1 MEHIA
6 IIKKLT
12 AQLEMCRLD
21 AKMAL
26 SNDWDRGDEGF
37 QAQIDAIDAL
47 IGKEDDEEGEAA
59 EQARLLLLCKE
70 DDDEEEE
77 KNYARLLLAEQED
90 ENYNDDVM
98 EEEDRCDNAPVC
110 GCCWDS
116 AIDEAHAREFP
127 DHVRCLD
134 CKCCIGCECCECEE
148 LEDGYF
154 NDGKEKYHVIKG
166 VKIYACN
173 CENNKDIRGRCDP
186 KSKEWD
192 YCLYQV
198 SNTYWWLHNT
208 YGDYEKFCI
217 GGSGGATNREERN
230 KIAFRIAQERY
241 GLQDGDWDQF
251 QSEFEE
257 DDKEEDE

>member
-26 SNDWDRGDEGF
+26 SNDWDRSDEGF

-47 IGKEDDEEGEAA
+47 IGEADDEEGEAA

-77 KNYARLLLAEQED
+77 
-90 ENYNDDVM
+90 
-98 EEEDRCDNAPVC
+98 EEEDEWRSCERCGDRADRTAEPLTDGVC
-110 GCCWDS
+110 GFCND
-116 AIDEAHAREFP
+116 D
-127 DHVRCLD
+127 LQ
-134 CKCCIGCECCECEE
+134 K
-148 LEDGYF
+148 EDGYY
-154 NDGKEKYHVIKG
+154 NDGNDKYHVING

-186 KSKEWD
+186 KSNEWP